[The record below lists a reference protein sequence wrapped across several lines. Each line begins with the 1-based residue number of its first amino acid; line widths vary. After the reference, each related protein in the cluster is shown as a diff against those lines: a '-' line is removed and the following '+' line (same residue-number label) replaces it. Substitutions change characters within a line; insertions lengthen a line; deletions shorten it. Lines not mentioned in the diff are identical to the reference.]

1 MIEHLLIKNYNIHG
15 FIVCYQLFNFH
26 TPCYDKAYTL
36 FHNIGGDE
44 MRSDFTIRLVTHFY
58 WNKKESF
65 ALDRDIY
72 SNWTI
77 FAVEEGRFIYRID
90 DQEGEA
96 GFGSLV
102 VCPPNTW
109 FHRNTLEP
117 LTFHFIQFTWDLEP
131 SLEEQRALTGHLMIA
146 DIERLYSDYRYLR
159 LIALEQDKA
168 AMERKQHL
176 VSDMWRLYE
185 LERNVPK
192 EIGLTVVIGDEEI
205 RKAAQFITTNAFGP
219 IDMKRLALS
228 LQLTPVQ
235 LTRRFR
241 AAYGMTP
248 SDYTTRLRLDRASK
262 LLLETELSIDKIA
275 QLCGYENGF
284 YLSRI
289 FRNKRGMPPSQY
301 RNMPRV

>member
-1 MIEHLLIKNYNIHG
+1 
-15 FIVCYQLFNFH
+15 
-26 TPCYDKAYTL
+26 
-36 FHNIGGDE
+36 
-44 MRSDFTIRLVTHFY
+44 MRSDFAIRLVTHFY
-58 WNKKESF
+58 WDKKESF

-72 SNWTI
+72 SYWTI
-77 FAVEEGRFIYRID
+77 LAVEEGRFTYRIE

-109 FHRNTLEP
+109 FHRKTLEP
-117 LTFHFIQFTWDLEP
+117 LTFHFIHFTWNTEP
-131 SLEEQRALTGHLMIA
+131 SLEEKRSLTGNLMIA
-146 DIERLYSDYRYLR
+146 DIERLCSDYRYLR

-168 AMERKQHL
+168 AIERKQHL

-192 EIGLTVVIGDEEI
+192 EIGLTVVIADEEM
-205 RKAAQFITTNAFGP
+205 RKAAHFITANIFGP
-219 IDMKRLALS
+219 VDMKSLALS

-248 SDYTTRLRLDRASK
+248 SEYMTRLRLDRASK
-262 LLLETELSIDKIA
+262 LLLETEFSIDKIA

-301 RNMPRV
+301 RSLPRV

>member
-1 MIEHLLIKNYNIHG
+1 
-15 FIVCYQLFNFH
+15 
-26 TPCYDKAYTL
+26 
-36 FHNIGGDE
+36 
-44 MRSDFTIRLVTHFY
+44 MRSDFSIRLETHLH
-58 WNKKESF
+58 WIKKETF

-72 SNWTI
+72 SYWTM
-77 FAVEEGRFIYRID
+77 FAVEEGRFAYRIEE
-90 DQEGEA
+90 QEGEA
-96 GFGSLV
+96 GVGSLV

-109 FHRNTLEP
+109 FHRRTLEP
-117 LTFHFIQFTWDLEP
+117 LTFHFIHFTWDSEP
-131 SLEEQRALTGHLMIA
+131 SLEERRSLTGKLMIT
-146 DIERLYSDYRYLR
+146 DIERLFSDYRYLR
-159 LIALEQDKA
+159 LLALEQDEA

-176 VSDMWRLYE
+176 VSDIWRLFE

-192 EIGLTVVIGDEEI
+192 ELGLHGMLADVEM
-205 RKAAQFITTNAFGP
+205 RKAAQFIAANAFGP
-219 IDMKRLALS
+219 IDMKDLAFS

-248 SDYTTRLRLDRASK
+248 SDYTTRLRLDKASK